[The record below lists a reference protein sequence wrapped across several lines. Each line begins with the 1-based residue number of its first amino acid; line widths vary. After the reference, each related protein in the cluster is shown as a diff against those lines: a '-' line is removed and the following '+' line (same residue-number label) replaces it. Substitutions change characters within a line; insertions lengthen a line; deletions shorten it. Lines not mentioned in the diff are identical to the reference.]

1 MTSSMRSLE
10 VTTLSNTHAKDHG
23 KTTLDDGSVR
33 RRDLYLKSVT
43 FTRDIHYC
51 TNSGIRTR
59 NSSRRETPDPS
70 LDRPTD

>member
-33 RRDLYLKSVT
+33 RRDLYLKRRNIHKRHT
-43 FTRDIHYC
+43 LLHQQRDS
-51 TNSGIRTR
+51 NPQFQQAR
-59 NSSRRETPDPS
+59 NPRPILRPPD
-70 LDRPTD
+70 